1 MLSGVGQLRV
11 VTKTLDQTPYG
22 QNIFFPG
29 LFVDFSYEIEIDTKK
44 ARAWI
49 DGRKKVVSS
58 ARGDEDNTVKLAFE
72 FLNWDHLAFA
82 EDEIPQN
89 VDRSIPLW
97 KSTTVQPDG
106 IIEDTDLMA
115 DNASTVL
122 VYLNSAGS
130 WGQAR
135 PLKVG
140 AMDDFQ
146 VDHVA
151 QTIAVD
157 TGFAGASVTYQIYKD
172 YTGLPSLGAAD
183 EAVSYGNLEFWG
195 KGYGPEFPNGILIH
209 LHDITRTTQPSLVT
223 DDVPKFE
230 IEFTANT
237 PPGKRKPHEY
247 FRLPSA

>member
-11 VTKTLDQTPYG
+11 VTKTLNQSTYG
-22 QNIFFPG
+22 QQIMFPG

-82 EDEIPQN
+82 EDELPQN
-89 VDRSIPLW
+89 VDLDIPLW
-97 KSTTVQPDG
+97 KTATVPADG
-106 IIEDTDLMA
+106 IIVDTDLTA
-115 DNASTVL
+115 GNAAGVL
-122 VYLNSAGS
+122 VYLNSAGA

-140 AMDDFQ
+140 AADDFE
-146 VDHVA
+146 VDGA
-151 QTIAVD
+151 LQTIAID
-157 TGFAGASVTYQIYKD
+157 TSFAGASVTYQLYKS
-172 YTGLPSLGAAD
+172 YMALPSIGTAD

-209 LHDITRTTQPSLVT
+209 LHDITRTTQPSMVT

-237 PPGKRKPHEY
+237 PAGKRKPHEY
-247 FRLPSA
+247 FRLPAA